1 MEYFPLNGDVNL
13 RSTFSSSRSGPGLEG
28 GGGGRRGGEYWWGG
42 RIGGGKR
49 SGEKRGIRVG
59 GEEAYIQFIQ

>member
-42 RIGGGKR
+42 GIGGKEEWGKE
-49 SGEKRGIRVG
+49 GD
-59 GEEAYIQFIQ
+59 